1 MQERREGDLI
11 AAARSSQSCSAL
23 VKLVIR
29 WALLEDTAREQQ
41 FRPFRC
47 IFKRSRMCNLL
58 TFWHSIHWKWAH
70 ERCIGIKSIIRSLKI
85 WTKLDAWLGSLQQE
99 LVRAVR
105 LQCWHYNDNNNM
117 KLEASQCKRG
127 ELSWEE
133 KRREERETPFRYLLE
148 RSRLC
153 FVIALS
159 MNAAFAFVRCGSR
172 SGHGWTELLLHHNTK
187 NRNNHMGIEPWQSDG
202 I

>member
-11 AAARSSQSCSAL
+11 AAARTLQSCSAL
-23 VKLVIR
+23 FKLVIR
-29 WALLEDTAREQQ
+29 GALLEGAAREQQ

-58 TFWHSIHWKWAH
+58 IFWHSLRWKWPH
-70 ERCIGIKSIIRSLKI
+70 ERFIGIKSIIRSLKI
-85 WTKLDAWLGSLQQE
+85 WTKLHTWLGSLQQE

-105 LQCWHYNDNNNM
+105 LQSGHYNDNNNM

-172 SGHGWTELLLHHNTK
+172 SGHGWTELLLQNNTK
-187 NRNNHMGIEPWQSDG
+187 NRNSHMGIGSWQ
-202 I
+202 